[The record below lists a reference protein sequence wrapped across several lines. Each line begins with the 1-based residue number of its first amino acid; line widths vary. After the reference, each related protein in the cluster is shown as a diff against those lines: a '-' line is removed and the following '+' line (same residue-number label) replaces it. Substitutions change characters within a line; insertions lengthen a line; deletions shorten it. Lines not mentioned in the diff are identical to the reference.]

1 MTSRHHHL
9 ARPTLSLATFIL
21 SETLAR
27 PVLLRQPILRRP
39 DARLVRLRCTS
50 YQPFST
56 TCLASNPTSTSSA
69 KTVVQRTPSN
79 NTTRRANQYN
89 VYDTRRIA
97 DRSKQ
102 TSLKKDP
109 SQSTTSSN
117 SNSNNSSSKG
127 RKWDAKTDKEIIRL
141 HESGMS
147 WADIDATLNRPPS
160 SCYYRY
166 HTSLDPHLEVWKLS
180 NGQPNVAMIKRL
192 VYLVEVEKHTF
203 WQIQD
208 RKLMHQP
215 WQTPTAF
222 APKAILESF
231 ATSETR
237 SSSSGP
243 TTALDSAGGA
253 QKKDDRHV
261 VFNKI
266 ALHKKYTDYK
276 ALQAATSLRE
286 NQELYHK
293 ALRRGVEIYGEN
305 WKKVT
310 ECADLL
316 LQQWLP
322 STTRVPLTPNK
333 VASDFRNL
341 QRQGVEWGLEDDV
354 VMARKIL
361 QLKKDKPGIWSIL
374 ERPLQGQDD
383 EQMKYW
389 SEISLALG
397 NHSPEQCKR
406 RWDGLLQLADEEKS
420 AQSKSWHRFER
431 FQFWMLWKHFYLQ
444 NLHLMRKDY
453 PLNDVLELSR
463 ACGKLSFSKEIS
475 KWMRHRNKAVC
486 EKYFRSSVNSALVL
500 GINPTD
506 LEKYLLE
513 RRQILQ
519 REKQDRQQQQHQE
532 KQEPHEQRDQNAS
545 GAGSTLTRA
554 KLGDSILV
562 QVAEPTMAKMS
573 TISSENERSTRKDH
587 HQRMV
592 RSDWTMERTRALH
605 EVVLQQ
611 KQGVQRADFEL
622 DWDRI
627 AEQLEDKFADKSP
640 ADRMTLAEPAVAP
653 TPTSTNVFEVSS
665 RTNAQPIHQ
674 QSQLP
679 PPLFTPE
686 QCQSCWEYI
695 SSSAPSLGTKPAAPL
710 PVSPSSPLSALGP
723 AEGVGEAADPFSSS
737 SSSSSG
743 SNSGCDG
750 RDWSDHELLLLQQG
764 VRKHGTSWADVR
776 AQFLP
781 SRSVSDLYQT
791 WLSIS
796 VPGTTGGA
804 EEGSAPIFRE
814 GGKAMV
820 ADRLSEPDYVGLLSA
835 LEKAGGG
842 GGMTASGEESGAV
855 NNANSSAGNK
865 EEK

>member
-9 ARPTLSLATFIL
+9 VRPTLSLATFIL
-21 SETLAR
+21 PETLAR
-27 PVLLRQPILRRP
+27 PVLQRQLILRRP
-39 DARLVRLRCTS
+39 DAWLVRSRFLSSR
-50 YQPFST
+50 PFST
-56 TCLASNPTSTSSA
+56 TCSAWNSTSTSTA
-69 KTVVQRTPSN
+69 RTVPQKTISN
-79 NTTRRANQYN
+79 NATRRATQYN

-97 DRSKQ
+97 DRPQQS
-102 TSLKKDP
+102 SLKKDA
-109 SQSTTSSN
+109 SRNTSSK
-117 SNSNNSSSKG
+117 SNKE

-147 WADIDATLNRPPS
+147 WADIDATMNRPPS

-166 HTSLDPHLEVWKLS
+166 HTALDPHLEAWKLP
-180 NGQPNVAMIKRL
+180 NGQPNAAMIKRL

-203 WQIQD
+203 SQIQD

-222 APKAILESF
+222 APRAVVEALASLEAQSNG
-231 ATSETR
+231 
-237 SSSSGP
+237 SGP
-243 TTALDSAGGA
+243 AVTGNSAGGA
-253 QKKDDRHV
+253 QKRDDRHV

-286 NQELYHK
+286 NQDHYHR
-293 ALRRGVEIYGEN
+293 AIRRGVEIYGEN

-310 ECADLL
+310 ECADSL

-322 STTRVPLTPNK
+322 SATRVPLTPNK

-383 EQMKYW
+383 EQRRYW

-444 NLHLMRKDY
+444 NLHLMKKDY
-453 PLNDVLELSR
+453 PLNDLLELSR
-463 ACGKLSFSKEIS
+463 TCGKLSFSKEIS
-475 KWMRHRNKAVC
+475 KWMRHRNKAMC
-486 EKYFRSSVNSALVL
+486 EKYFRSSVNSALQL

-519 REKQDRQQQQHQE
+519 KEKQSQRQQQQQQQQQQHQSHE
-532 KQEPHEQRDQNAS
+532 KQEQQELRDQNAA

-554 KLGDSILV
+554 KLGDSILT
-562 QVAEPTMAKMS
+562 QVAEPIMVKMS
-573 TISSENERSTRKDH
+573 TISPENERSTRKDH
-587 HQRMV
+587 HQRIV
-592 RSDWTMERTRALH
+592 RSDWTVERTRALH
-605 EVVLQQ
+605 EAVLQQ

-627 AEQLEDKFADKSP
+627 AEQLEDRFAEKSP
-640 ADRMTLAEPAVAP
+640 ADRMALVDPAAP
-653 TPTSTNVFEVSS
+653 PLSPTTDMFEVPF
-665 RTNAQPIHQ
+665 RINTQLLQ
-674 QSQLP
+674 QESHLP
-679 PPLFTPE
+679 PPLFTPQ

-695 SSSAPSLGTKPAAPL
+695 SSFAPSFGSNTTAAV
-710 PVSPSSPLSALGP
+710 PVSPSSPLSASGP
-723 AEGVGEAADPFSSS
+723 AEGVKAAIPLSSS
-737 SSSSSG
+737 ASG
-743 SNSGCDG
+743 NKGYDR
-750 RDWSDHELLLLQQG
+750 RDWSEHELLLLQQG

-781 SRSVSDLYQT
+781 SRSVSDLYQM

-796 VPGTTGGA
+796 VPGTA
-804 EEGSAPIFRE
+804 AKDGSKAIPRE
-814 GGKAMV
+814 GGDVMV

-835 LEKAGGG
+835 LEKVGGG
-842 GGMTASGEESGAV
+842 GKTVGEAKSRAFG
-855 NNANSSAGNK
+855 NANGAAGNN

>member
-9 ARPTLSLATFIL
+9 VRPTLSLATFIL
-21 SETLAR
+21 PETLVR
-27 PVLLRQPILRRP
+27 PVLLRQLILRRL
-39 DARLVRLRCTS
+39 DARLVRSRSTS
-50 YQPFST
+50 HQPFST
-56 TCLASNPTSTSSA
+56 TCVASNSTSTSSA
-69 KTVVQRTPSN
+69 KTAVPRTPSN
-79 NTTRRANQYN
+79 NTTRRATQYN
-89 VYDTRRIA
+89 VYDTRRVA

-102 TSLKKDP
+102 TSPKKD
-109 SQSTTSSN
+109 SSRNTTSSN
-117 SNSNNSSSKG
+117 SSNN
-127 RKWDAKTDKEIIRL
+127 KWDAKADKEIIRL
-141 HESGMS
+141 HESGMP

-166 HTSLDPHLEVWKLS
+166 HTSLDPHLEAWKLS

-222 APKAILESF
+222 APKTVLEAF
-231 ATSETR
+231 ATSEAQ

-243 TTALDSAGGA
+243 TATLDSAAGA
-253 QKKDDRHV
+253 QKKDDSHI

-276 ALQAATSLRE
+276 ALQAAASLRE
-286 NQELYHK
+286 NQDLYHK
-293 ALRRGVEIYGEN
+293 ALRRGVEVYGEN

-310 ECADLL
+310 ECADSL

-361 QLKKDKPGIWSIL
+361 QLKKDTPGIWSIL

-383 EQMKYW
+383 DQRRYW

-475 KWMRHRNKAVC
+475 KWMRHRNKAMC
-486 EKYFRSSVNSALVL
+486 EKYFRSSVNSALAL

-513 RRQILQ
+513 RRQRLQ
-519 REKQDRQQQQHQE
+519 REKQNRQQQQQQQQE
-532 KQEPHEQRDQNAS
+532 KQEPQEQRDQNAM
-545 GAGSTLTRA
+545 GASSTMTRA
-554 KLGDSILV
+554 KLGESILL

-573 TISSENERSTRKDH
+573 TISSENERSTRKDL

-592 RSDWTMERTRALH
+592 RSDWTVERTRALH

-640 ADRMTLAEPAVAP
+640 ADRMTLADPAVAS
-653 TPTSTNVFEVSS
+653 TPTTTDDFEVPS
-665 RTNAQPIHQ
+665 RTNAQPMHQ
-674 QSQLP
+674 QLQLP
-679 PPLFTPE
+679 PPLFTPK

-695 SSSAPSLGTKPAAPL
+695 SSFAPSLGTNAAAPL

-723 AEGVGEAADPFSSS
+723 AEGVGEAAIPFRSSS
-737 SSSSSG
+737 SSSSDRG
-743 SNSGCDG
+743 YDG

-796 VPGTTGGA
+796 VPGTAGGA
-804 EEGSAPIFRE
+804 ADKEGSEAIFRE
-814 GGKAMV
+814 GGNVMV

-842 GGMTASGEESGAV
+842 GTTAGGEESGAV
-855 NNANSSAGNK
+855 SNANSSAGNK